1 MLTLLLKRQK
11 LWTVPLII
19 SLALSWCLLFCQN
32 MAQAVEL
39 PSTASHSEHL
49 PPCHSKLAQL
59 TATDTQLVLA
69 EAPRS
74 GCEQLAAGSE
84 QLAAGSVPLQL
95 ASCAILVSWQ
105 SAYQFALLPAGDNSK
120 PYWTQPPPQHGPPL
134 YLRKNLLLI

>member
-49 PPCHSKLAQL
+49 SPCHSTLAQL

-69 EAPRS
+69 EAPCS
-74 GCEQLAAGSE
+74 GCEQLAAGSD
-84 QLAAGSVPLQL
+84 PLQL

-105 SAYQFALLPAGDNSK
+105 SAYQPALLPAGDNSK

>member
-39 PSTASHSEHL
+39 PSIASHSEHL

-69 EAPRS
+69 EVPCS
-74 GCEQLAAGSE
+74 GCEQLATGSD
-84 QLAAGSVPLQL
+84 PLQL

>member
-32 MAQAVEL
+32 MAQAVV
-39 PSTASHSEHL
+39 PPASASHSENL

-59 TATDTQLVLA
+59 TVTDTQLVLA
-69 EAPRS
+69 EAPCS
-74 GCEQLAAGSE
+74 GCEQLAAGND
-84 QLAAGSVPLQL
+84 PLQL
-95 ASCAILVSWQ
+95 VSCAILVSWQ
-105 SAYQFALLPAGDNSK
+105 SAYQPVLLPDGDKSK
-120 PYWTQPPPQHGPPL
+120 PYWAKPPPQHGPPL

>member
-19 SLALSWCLLFCQN
+19 SLVLSWCLLFCQN

-49 PPCHSKLAQL
+49 PPCHSTLAQL

-69 EAPRS
+69 EAPCS
-74 GCEQLAAGSE
+74 GCEQLAAGSD
-84 QLAAGSVPLQL
+84 PLQL

>member
-39 PSTASHSEHL
+39 PSTASQSEHL

-69 EAPRS
+69 EVPCS
-74 GCEQLAAGSE
+74 GCEQLAAGSD
-84 QLAAGSVPLQL
+84 PLQL

-105 SAYQFALLPAGDNSK
+105 SAYEPALLPDGDKSK
-120 PYWTQPPPQHGPPL
+120 PYWTQPPPQQGPPL

>member
-1 MLTLLLKRQK
+1 MLSTFVQRQK
-11 LWTVPLII
+11 IWAITMMV

-49 PPCHSKLAQL
+49 SPCHSTLAQL

-69 EAPRS
+69 EAPCS
-74 GCEQLAAGSE
+74 GCEQLAAASE
-84 QLAAGSVPLQL
+84 PLQL

-105 SAYQFALLPAGDNSK
+105 SAYQPALLPAGDNSK
-120 PYWTQPPPQHGPPL
+120 SYWTQPPPQHGPPL

>member
-69 EAPRS
+69 EVPCS
-74 GCEQLAAGSE
+74 GCEQLAAGSD
-84 QLAAGSVPLQL
+84 PLQL

-105 SAYQFALLPAGDNSK
+105 SAYQPALLPYGDNSK

>member
-1 MLTLLLKRQK
+1 MLSTFVQRQK
-11 LWTVPLII
+11 IWAIPMMV

-69 EAPRS
+69 EAPCS
-74 GCEQLAAGSE
+74 GCEQLAAGSD
-84 QLAAGSVPLQL
+84 PLQL

-105 SAYQFALLPAGDNSK
+105 SAYQSALLPDGDKSK

>member
-69 EAPRS
+69 EVPCS
-74 GCEQLAAGSE
+74 GCEQLAAGSD
-84 QLAAGSVPLQL
+84 PLQL

-105 SAYQFALLPAGDNSK
+105 SAYQPALLPAGDNSK
-120 PYWTQPPPQHGPPL
+120 PYWTQPLPQHGPPL